1 MCYTMQISMNNK
13 QIKKRL
19 IVLVFLFCFTVI
31 SMLLEVFTLTNS
43 IHTHDN
49 NVGHSSCST
58 CIKIQGAENLL
69 KQICTVAVSEVSILA
84 GLFAPISII
93 WFAFS
98 HRTLL
103 TPITLKIR
111 MNN

>member
-1 MCYTMQISMNNK
+1 MYCTLQISLNNK
-13 QIKKRL
+13 QLKKRL
-19 IVLVFLFCFTVI
+19 IVLAFLFCFIVI
-31 SMLLEVFTLTNS
+31 SMLLEVFINTHT
-43 IHTHDN
+43 IHPHDN
-49 NVGHSSCST
+49 SVGHGGCTT
-58 CIKIQGAENLL
+58 CIQIQGAENLL
-69 KQICTVAVSEVSILA
+69 KQMCTVAASEVSILV
-84 GLFAPISII
+84 GLFVPIAII